1 MNKKLLT
8 VQFFVVLLASFI
20 FLQSAMAVGNVG
32 KLSDSSFYDSN
43 TLYVV
48 GEVRNTGDVA
58 IQNTNVRVI
67 FYDYSDQKITS
78 IEGYTDLNV
87 ILPGRNSFFNIRL
100 LESEGSQ
107 RCKELYHL
115 VQLD

>member
-1 MNKKLLT
+1 
-8 VQFFVVLLASFI
+8 
-20 FLQSAMAVGNVG
+20 MAVGNVG

-58 IQNTNVRVI
+58 IQNTNVKVI
-67 FYDYSDQKITS
+67 FYDSSDQKITS

-87 ILPGRNSFFNIRL
+87 ILPGRKSFFNIRL
-100 LESEGSQ
+100 LESEGSLNVKSYTIWFNWTDSLA
-107 RCKELYHL
+107 RETLRSSNT
-115 VQLD
+115 VQQ